1 MKEKNYKLNLLRFKE
16 EVKLLE
22 EPYFI
27 NIDEWCLSGEP
38 LNGVTIGHT
47 IEDQCAR
54 KLIHYIGLK
63 HELLIL
69 CPNDVIDID
78 VKDDKIVGSFI
89 RSDYGKLQIK
99 QKLG

>member
-1 MKEKNYKLNLLRFKE
+1 MKEKDYKSNLLLLKE
-16 EVKLLE
+16 EVKHLH

-27 NIDEWCLSGEP
+27 NVDEWCLCGEP
-38 LNGVTIGHT
+38 LNGVTIGYA

-63 HELLIL
+63 NKLLIL
-69 CPNDVIDID
+69 CPNDVVDID
-78 VKDDKIVGSFI
+78 VKDNKILGSFI

-99 QKLG
+99 P

>member
-1 MKEKNYKLNLLRFKE
+1 MKEKDYKSNLLLLKE
-16 EVKLLE
+16 EVKHLH

-27 NIDEWCLSGEP
+27 YVDEWCLCGEP
-38 LNGVTIGHT
+38 LNGVTIGYS

-78 VKDDKIVGSFI
+78 VKGGKILGSFI

-99 QKLG
+99 P

>member
-1 MKEKNYKLNLLRFKE
+1 MKEKDYKSNLILLKKE
-16 EVKLLE
+16 VNHLH

-27 NIDEWCLSGEP
+27 NVEEWCLYGEP
-38 LNGVTIGHT
+38 LNGVTIGYT
-47 IEDQCAR
+47 IEDPCAR

-69 CPNDVIDID
+69 CPNDDIGID
-78 VKDDKIVGSFI
+78 VKDGKIQGSFI

-99 QKLG
+99 P